1 MTIITW
7 ILLIFLVVCAVAVS
21 FQKDLLHSVLIFMIY
36 SVVMAVIWLIL
47 ESPDLAI
54 TEAAVGAGITTV
66 LFFVTLKKI
75 QRISSDREEDEEIDE

>member
-36 SVVMAVIWLIL
+36 SVVMAVIW
-47 ESPDLAI
+47 A
-54 TEAAVGAGITTV
+54 
-66 LFFVTLKKI
+66 
-75 QRISSDREEDEEIDE
+75 DRNLPL